1 MVDDQLDLGDVEAA
15 AGHIGGD
22 QHLGVVRLELGE
34 GGHALLLRLHA
45 VQRGTG
51 YTQLPLI

>member
-22 QHLGVVRLELGE
+22 QHLGMVRLELGE